1 VGKLDCSIRVL
12 ITDGDERAALAAARS
27 LRAAGAEVHVT
38 ARSRVSLAGV
48 TAGVRGWSVRADPR
62 AAPAEYAAAVARL
75 AGSLGIELLLP
86 VTDMSVEAILA
97 HRDLLPAGV
106 VVPYPPAASFRTA
119 SDKLR
124 VLALAR
130 AAGFA
135 TPETRVLAAPS
146 EAAAADLDAVLPG
159 VVKPHRSLVAADG
172 VRRQVGV
179 AFVDDLAACR
189 RALAALPRAAFPVL
203 VQRRV
208 RGPGEG
214 LFALRWK
221 GEVVAVF
228 AHRRLREKP
237 PAGGVSVYRES
248 IAPGFRLLRAGMR
261 LLDALDWGGVAMIEC
276 KRDLETGRHVIMEV
290 NARLWGSLQLA
301 IDAGV
306 DFPVLLARC
315 ALGLPVPPR
324 TKYRLGVRSRWLWGD
339 LDHLLLR
346 LRRSAVE
353 LHLDA
358 GAPSRLATVRAFFT
372 FVPSRDRCEVWR
384 WRDPLPFLLET
395 ARRLHLAPR

>member
-1 VGKLDCSIRVL
+1 MRVL

-27 LRAAGAEVHVT
+27 LRSAGAEVHVT

-48 TAGVRGWSVRADPR
+48 AAGVRGWAVPADPR
-62 AAPAEYAAAVARL
+62 AAPGEYAAAVARL
-75 AGSLGIELLLP
+75 SGALDVRLLLP
-86 VTDMSVEAILA
+86 ITDASVEAVLA
-97 HRDLLPAGV
+97 HRDVLPPGV
-106 VVPYPPAASFRTA
+106 VVPFPPLASFRAA

-124 VLALAR
+124 VLTLAR

-135 TPETRVLAAPS
+135 APETRVLAAPA
-146 EAAAADLDAVLPG
+146 EAATADLESVLPG
-159 VVKPHRSLVAADG
+159 VVKPHRSLVTADG
-172 VRRQVGV
+172 VHRKVGV
-179 AFVDDLAACR
+179 AFVGDPAACR
-189 RALAALPRAAFPVL
+189 RAVAALPPAAFPVL

-214 LFALRWK
+214 LFVLRWD
-221 GEVVAVF
+221 GELVAVF

-248 IAPGFRLLRAGMR
+248 IAPGVRLLRAGLR
-261 LLDALDWGGVAMIEC
+261 LLDALDWNGVAMIEC

-306 DFPVLLARC
+306 DFPVLLARS
-315 ALGLPVPPR
+315 ALGLPLPPR
-324 TKYRLGVRSRWLWGD
+324 TRYRLGVRSRWLWGD
-339 LDHLLLR
+339 VDHLLLR
-346 LRRSAVE
+346 LRRSAAA
-353 LHLDA
+353 LQLDA
-358 GAPSRLATVRAFFT
+358 GAPSRLAAVREFLT
-372 FVPSRDRCEVWR
+372 FVPGRDRCEVWR
-384 WRDPLPFLLET
+384 WRDPAPFLLET

>member
-1 VGKLDCSIRVL
+1 MRVL

-27 LRAAGAEVHVT
+27 LRSAGAEVHVI
-38 ARSRVSLAGV
+38 APSRVSLAGV
-48 TAGVRGWSVRADPR
+48 AAGVRGWSVRADPQT
-62 AAPAEYAAAVARL
+62 APDDYAAAVAQL
-75 AGSLGIELLLP
+75 AGLLGIRLLVP
-86 VTDMSVEAILA
+86 ITDASVEAILA
-97 HRDLLPAGV
+97 HRDALPAGV
-106 VVPYPPAASFRTA
+106 VVPFPPAASFHAA

-130 AAGFA
+130 AAGFGA
-135 TPETRVLAAPS
+135 PETRVLAAPS
-146 EAAAADLDAVLPG
+146 EAATADLQSVLPG

-172 VRRQVGV
+172 VRRTLGV
-179 AFVDDLAACR
+179 AFVGDLGACR
-189 RALAALPRAAFPVL
+189 RALAALPPAAYPVL

-214 LFALRWK
+214 LFLLRWNGK
-221 GEVVAVF
+221 LVAVF

-248 IAPGFRLLRAGMR
+248 IAPGFRLLRAGVR
-261 LLDALDWGGVAMIEC
+261 LLEALDWNGVAMIEC
-276 KRDLETGRHVIMEV
+276 KRDVETGRHVIMEV

-315 ALGLPVPPR
+315 ALGLTPPPR

-339 LDHLLLR
+339 VDHLLLR
-346 LRRSAVE
+346 LRRSAAE
-353 LHLDA
+353 LQLDA
-358 GAPSRLATVRAFFT
+358 AAPSRLAAVRAFFT
-372 FVPSRDRCEVWR
+372 FVPGRDRCEVWR
-384 WRDPLPFLLET
+384 WRDPVPFLLET